1 MKTLETINA
10 SEATALTI
18 AKATKNIHS
27 SNDLTLSANLC
38 LSNLEKAIRHQEQ
51 KTNEI
56 NNNTNKKPKYQKN
69 STGSHPQEPMAC
81 PTQRAPRQTQ
91 KRNNIQIVNLM
102 LDKTGDNL
110 TNANP
115 TQQPYSKQCTKSQ
128 KWQRKTHNPFNTPKK
143 LIKWKEAEVK
153 DFNPNSPANTFPT
166 HNGTPS
172 SQSMRIQDTGTPP
185 FYPFS
190 TIQPVPYSMTGTS
203 SI

>member
-69 STGSHPQEPMAC
+69 STRSHPQEPMAC
-81 PTQRAPRQTQ
+81 PTQRAP
-91 KRNNIQIVNLM
+91 
-102 LDKTGDNL
+102 
-110 TNANP
+110 
-115 TQQPYSKQCTKSQ
+115 QQSQ
-128 KWQRKTHNPFNTPKK
+128 K
-143 LIKWKEAEVK
+143 
-153 DFNPNSPANTFPT
+153 
-166 HNGTPS
+166 GTIS
-172 SQSMRIQDTGTPP
+172 K
-185 FYPFS
+185 
-190 TIQPVPYSMTGTS
+190 
-203 SI
+203 